1 MWSARKI
8 IVFALLTLVMISSA
22 AWLGTITRGREQP
35 STVNSGS
42 DPLVDLERRITAL
55 EKVGPFIV
63 TDKQGKEIFTVES
76 LPNANVARVFNSK
89 GVRVASFGSDELGGY
104 FKAVS
109 ADESRSGHFYF
120 DKTFAGLSFLES
132 VPEKVDG
139 DDELRIVKRL
149 DLGRGEGGNYSL
161 RVNGKSEEQIAGI
174 GESKAGSGAIV
185 VGDPQVSKRASITVG
200 DGDKGIIG
208 IFTGDGNAV
217 AAFGEAVGNN
227 GGSLVLGDAKSEPRV
242 KIGTNNLRYGVV
254 LTLPQGLP
262 YVPRSGLP
270 GSYLLGCAGGPSCVP

>member
-89 GVRVASFGSDELGGY
+89 GVRVASFGSDEL
-104 FKAVS
+104 
-109 ADESRSGHFYF
+109 
-120 DKTFAGLSFLES
+120 
-132 VPEKVDG
+132 
-139 DDELRIVKRL
+139 
-149 DLGRGEGGNYSL
+149 
-161 RVNGKSEEQIAGI
+161 
-174 GESKAGSGAIV
+174 
-185 VGDPQVSKRASITVG
+185 
-200 DGDKGIIG
+200 
-208 IFTGDGNAV
+208 
-217 AAFGEAVGNN
+217 
-227 GGSLVLGDAKSEPRV
+227 
-242 KIGTNNLRYGVV
+242 
-254 LTLPQGLP
+254 
-262 YVPRSGLP
+262 
-270 GSYLLGCAGGPSCVP
+270 